1 MQSHIVRAPLARMM
15 GLVDMI
21 LDTSTGETER
31 SMAFDFFKTSANEL
45 DKIIN
50 DIVLKSQEVSK
61 F

>member
-1 MQSHIVRAPLARMM
+1 M

-21 LDTSTGETER
+21 LDPTTRETER